1 MVLAL
6 AKSIYYTVPATCDP
20 RFVQVN
26 LANKCV
32 IVGEKKINY
41 IFCRKL
47 GSTWGFGWL
56 V

>member
-6 AKSIYYTVPATCDP
+6 AKSIHYAVPPTYDLH
-20 RFVQVN
+20 FVQMN

-47 GSTWGFGWL
+47 G
-56 V
+56 

>member
-6 AKSIYYTVPATCDP
+6 AKSIHYAVPATCDL
-20 RFVQVN
+20 RFVQMN

-41 IFCRKL
+41 IFVEN
-47 GSTWGFGWL
+47 L
-56 V
+56 VEPGDLVV

>member
-6 AKSIYYTVPATCDP
+6 AKAIHYTVPATCDL
-20 RFVQVN
+20 RFVQIN

-32 IVGEKKINY
+32 TVGEKKINY

-47 GSTWGFGWL
+47 G
-56 V
+56 

>member
-6 AKSIYYTVPATCDP
+6 AKSIYYTVPATCDL
-20 RFVQVN
+20 RFVQMN

-41 IFCRKL
+41 IFL
-47 GSTWGFGWL
+47 
-56 V
+56 